1 MIGRLSQVFQFF
13 AFELFVKFFS
23 KIPQNSHQKVAIS
36 RYTMKPS
43 LNVSRNFVLYAQIRA
58 ACKKWYKSYGSKK
71 SSVPEKFSL
80 VYSAVSLVNR
90 SSRQDPTR
98 GRKKSGDIS
107 PHLAAT
113 ALQSAGKA
121 HLAYVVEGHASACP
135 QTVGVE
141 TLCGVV
147 VRGEVHEILA
157 GGGEQL

>member
-107 PHLAAT
+107 PHLAEDCGCRWSGFVIRRRRACLGMPT
-113 ALQSAGKA
+113 DGGRW
-121 HLAYVVEGHASACP
+121 YECVELTK
-135 QTVGVE
+135 TVS
-141 TLCGVV
+141 C
-147 VRGEVHEILA
+147 
-157 GGGEQL
+157 